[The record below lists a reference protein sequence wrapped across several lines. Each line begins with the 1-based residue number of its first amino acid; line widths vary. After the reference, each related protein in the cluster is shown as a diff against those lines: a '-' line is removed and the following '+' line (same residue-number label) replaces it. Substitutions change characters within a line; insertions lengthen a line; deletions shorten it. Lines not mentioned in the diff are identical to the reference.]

1 MKKILTEP
9 LLHFAVLGALLFIA
23 NGALSNS
30 GSGDRGE
37 IVITQGQIEHLAAG
51 FARAWQRSPAP
62 EELTGLIRDQVREE
76 VLYREAIAIGLDQ
89 DDAIIRRRLRQK
101 MEFISDDLAA
111 QAEPTD
117 AELNAY
123 LQAHPDAFRI
133 EPRYTFRQV
142 YLNPQQRGNHLQRDA
157 AQLLAQLNKQDA
169 KTDSAQLGDALMLE
183 PAYVANSLSD
193 ITKQFGARF
202 AARLSELTLKQWQGL
217 VDASPA
223 FAVMADELKLNRHRF
238 ENCLKDDKTDLEI
251 QKDRAEGNRLG
262 IKSTPTYFI
271 NGKMVVGTKSLEDE
285 LKTHLE
291 GKKN

>member
-51 FARAWQRSPAP
+51 FTRAWQRSPAP
-62 EELTGLIRDQVREE
+62 EELMGLIRDRVREE

-202 AARLSELTLKQWQGL
+202 AARLSELTLKQWQGPVESGYGVHL
-217 VDASPA
+217 VFVSERTAGRLPELA
-223 FAVMADELKLNRHRF
+223 EVRGAVRREWVNARRLETNEKLYQELLTRYTVTV
-238 ENCLKDDKTDLEI
+238 EEL
-251 QKDRAEGNRLG
+251 
-262 IKSTPTYFI
+262 TPTAA
-271 NGKMVVGTKSLEDE
+271 NEPAQAK
-285 LKTHLE
+285 
-291 GKKN
+291 